1 MDGPPDPDAP
11 GPDPGDLA
19 VVEALEEYGER
30 AMEVLEAAGGDPEGA
45 VRGLVA
51 LHVAWTVT
59 DPDRAREVAA
69 GRNRAMAG
77 PLGPRLREANREL
90 FGRLSSWVD
99 EAARSGRLGTDSVA
113 LLHAVVF
120 APTQELAKLHLAG
133 LLDRPLEEYGG
144 ELADAAWAAIAPD

>member
-1 MDGPPDPDAP
+1 MDDRPDPETTS
-11 GPDPGDLA
+11 PDPGDVA
-19 VVEALEEYGER
+19 VVEALEEYGDR
-30 AMEVLEAAGGDPEGA
+30 AIAVVDSAGGDPEVA

-51 LHVAWTVT
+51 LHVEWTVA
-59 DPDRAREVAA
+59 DPERARRVAA

-77 PLGPRLREANREL
+77 PLGPRLRESNGEM

-99 EAARSGRLGTDSVA
+99 EAALPGRLGTDSVA

-133 LLDRPLEEYGG
+133 LLDRPLGDYER
-144 ELADAAWAAIAPD
+144 ELADAAWAAVAPG